1 MNGFPE
7 ILGII
12 PARKGSKGI
21 PGKNLKLLGG
31 KPLIQ
36 YTIESALECKWL
48 NTIVV
53 SSDCEHILRI
63 SGQFKGIEAPFIR
76 PAEFADDSA
85 PAILVL
91 SHAVKYYQEQGKKF
105 DYVCLLQPTAP
116 FRSKNLISEAIIR
129 VMQTKADSLVTI
141 SKIPDKYNPNWAFQM
156 SNDEQIFRIM
166 KKEILVPC
174 RQQLADTF
182 YRNGKVYIIRTEL
195 IQNGILLGGK
205 IIGLVTEPGINIDT
219 QSDWENAENY
229 IRNGAIT

>member
-1 MNGFPE
+1 MNRFPE

-48 NTIVV
+48 NTVLV
-53 SSDCEHILRI
+53 SSDCENILHI
-63 SGQFKGIEAPFIR
+63 SSQFKGIETPFIR
-76 PAEFADDSA
+76 PAELANDST

-91 SHAVKYYQEQGKKF
+91 SHALEFYQKQGKEF

-116 FRSKNLISEAIIR
+116 FRSKNLINEAILKIIE
-129 VMQTKADSLVTI
+129 TEADCLVTI

-156 SNDEQIFRIM
+156 SNGEQVFRIM
-166 KKEILVPC
+166 KEERLVSS
-174 RQQLADTF
+174 RQQLTDAF
-182 YRNGKVYIIRTEL
+182 YRNGKVYIIKTRL

-205 IIGLVTEPGINIDT
+205 IIGLVSEPGVNIDT
-219 QSDWENAENY
+219 QSDWEKAENY
-229 IRNGAIT
+229 IRNGAII